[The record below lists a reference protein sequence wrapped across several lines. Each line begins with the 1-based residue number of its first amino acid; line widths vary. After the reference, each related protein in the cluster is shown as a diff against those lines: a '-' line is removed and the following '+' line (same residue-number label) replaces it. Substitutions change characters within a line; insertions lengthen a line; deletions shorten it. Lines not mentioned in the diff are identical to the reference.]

1 MRNTARIVRLAAA
14 SFVFALVSQAAL
26 AGPPA
31 PPPLPTP
38 KILIVDRAEV
48 LRRSAVGQS
57 IMKQVQALATNA
69 ENSLKGRDAAL
80 RTEGQQLQ
88 QQLAILSP
96 AVKAAKIKAF
106 EAKQAALQRD
116 VQNQQSLIQGGLMVA
131 REQALRTLGPILQK
145 IVVER
150 GANLLIDRNAVVV
163 SAAGYDIT
171 DIAVARLNQALPTV
185 TVKPTPMP
193 TQPGAPA
200 QR

>member
-1 MRNTARIVRLAAA
+1 
-14 SFVFALVSQAAL
+14 
-26 AGPPA
+26 
-31 PPPLPTP
+31 
-38 KILIVDRAEV
+38 V

-57 IMKQVQALATNA
+57 IMKQVQALAVNA
-69 ENSLKGRDAAL
+69 EKSLKGRDAAL
-80 RTEGQQLQ
+80 RTEGQALQ

-106 EAKQAALQRD
+106 EVKQAALQRD
-116 VQNQQSLIQGGLMVA
+116 VQSQQSLLQGGLMMA

-150 GANLLIDRNAVVV
+150 GGNLLIDRNAVVV

-193 TQPGAPA
+193 TQPGAPP
-200 QR
+200 QQQ

>member
-1 MRNTARIVRLAAA
+1 MRIARHGAAV
-14 SFVFALVSQAAL
+14 FVFALASQAAF
-26 AGPPA
+26 AAP
-31 PPPLPTP
+31 PPPLPAP

-69 ENSLKGRDAAL
+69 EKSLKGRDASL
-80 RTEGQQLQ
+80 RTEGQALQ
-88 QQLAILSP
+88 QQLAILAP
-96 AVKAAKIKAF
+96 GVKATKIKAF

-116 VQNQQSLIQGGLMVA
+116 VQNQQNLIQGGLMTA

-163 SAAGYDIT
+163 SATGYDIT
-171 DIAVARLNQALPTV
+171 DVAVARLNQALPTV
-185 TVKPTPMP
+185 AVKPTPLP
-193 TQPGAPA
+193 AGAAP